1 MEDQDETEVGGKPNV
16 SLFEAVS
23 LVQVSIASVVFTTA
37 LSWILLRALFMQSLK
52 KQFLG
57 IYGLESLNG

>member
-1 MEDQDETEVGGKPNV
+1 M

-57 IYGLESLNG
+57 IHGLESLNG